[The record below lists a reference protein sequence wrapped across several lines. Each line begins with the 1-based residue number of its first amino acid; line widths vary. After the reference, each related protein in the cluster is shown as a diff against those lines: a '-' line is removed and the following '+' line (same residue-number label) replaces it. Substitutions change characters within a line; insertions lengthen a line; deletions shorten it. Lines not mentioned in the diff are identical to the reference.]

1 MREEQTPNDR
11 HTCSARSP
19 TVHGPGEVTEGKGS
33 ARASGHCPGAGA
45 EDLPG
50 KVADGVLDGVPA
62 WHCPSLHWTR
72 WDRGPGPVSDACRP
86 LAIGSVAEPKS
97 HPLRRSGVG
106 GYCWASVWLI
116 TLKGTHGDPPE
127 PPLSVK
133 AVVTSPSLSVT
144 AAPRVHRCLQSSVKC
159 PGGMGPPMQRR
170 TLSPE
175 CKVVSPAAT
184 HVTPNTSPSDSGA
197 A

>member
-1 MREEQTPNDR
+1 M
-11 HTCSARSP
+11 SFRSLP
-19 TVHGPGEVTEGKGS
+19 GRRRRGPPGKGG
-33 ARASGHCPGAGA
+33 RWCAGR
-45 EDLPG
+45 G
-50 KVADGVLDGVPA
+50 
-62 WHCPSLHWTR
+62 PSLALPLTALDPVGQR
-72 WDRGPGPVSDACRP
+72 ARTVSDACRP
-86 LAIGSVAEPKS
+86 LAVGSVAEPKS

-175 CKVVSPAAT
+175 CKEVSPAAT